1 MIISELDILD
11 TCHGMSDSEELSGE
25 EGGEKFQFK
34 TEFSKVDQ
42 LPAEVARRVKAL
54 KNIQLDSVKHEVEY
68 YKELHQL
75 DLKYQKLYDENNAKR
90 KKIYLGEHEPTDLE
104 CEWVDKD
111 DEEGSP

>member
-1 MIISELDILD
+1 
-11 TCHGMSDSEELSGE
+11 MSDSEELSGE

-75 DLKYQKLYDENNAKR
+75 DLKYQKLYV
-90 KKIYLGEHEPTDLE
+90 P
-104 CEWVDKD
+104 
-111 DEEGSP
+111 